1 MEKIKKFK
9 EKLESKQSVIGPFM
23 KTIDPAFVEIAG
35 YANFDF
41 IILDMEHGPIDFVN
55 LQNLIR
61 ATQSSNIIPIVRV
74 QDDSE
79 ISIDRAL
86 DSGAIGVQIP
96 QISNADQ
103 AQKAVAAAKFAPEG
117 NRGVCRYVKAAKYS
131 SLDKFEYFR
140 TANELLIILQLEG
153 QEAID
158 NLDEILR
165 VEGIDIIFVGPYDLS
180 QSLGIA
186 GEMDNPILH
195 DKMKYIIEKAREK
208 NIVVGTF
215 VDDLENASLWKSI
228 GVQYI
233 SYSVDV
239 GIFYEKCKEVV
250 ESFKKK

>member
-1 MEKIKKFK
+1 MEKIKNFK
-9 EKLESKQSVIGPFM
+9 EKLTSKQSVIGPFM
-23 KTIDPAFVEIAG
+23 KAIDPAFVEIAG

-41 IILDMEHGPIDFVN
+41 IILDMEHGSIDFVN

-61 ATQSSNIIPIVRV
+61 ATQSSNVIPIVRV

-96 QISNADQ
+96 QISNANQ
-103 AQKAVAAAKFAPEG
+103 ARKAVAAAKFAPEG

-140 TANELLIILQLEG
+140 TANELFVILQLEG

-180 QSLGIA
+180 QSLGIP

-208 NIVVGTF
+208 DIVVGTF
-215 VDDLENASLWKSI
+215 VDDLENAFLWKGI

-239 GIFYEKCKEVV
+239 GIFYEKCKDIV